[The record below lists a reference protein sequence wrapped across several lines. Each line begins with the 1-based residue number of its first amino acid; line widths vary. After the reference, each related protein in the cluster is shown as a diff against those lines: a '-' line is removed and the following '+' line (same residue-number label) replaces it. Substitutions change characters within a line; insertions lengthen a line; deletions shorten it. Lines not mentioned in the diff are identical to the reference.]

1 MISPDKIIKEYRVT
15 EKANQL
21 ASDHNQYTF
30 EVARDATRTQVSLA
44 VEQLFDVKVARVN
57 ILNHP
62 GKARRSRT
70 NRGKVGRTPARKQA
84 IVTLKEG
91 GAIDLT

>member
-21 ASDHNQYTF
+21 TSDHNQYTF
-30 EVARDATRTQVSLA
+30 EVAREATRTQVALA
-44 VEQLFDVKVARVN
+44 VEQLFGVKVARVN
-57 ILNHP
+57 TLNHA
-62 GKARRSRT
+62 GKTRRSRT
-70 NRGKVGRTPARKQA
+70 NRGKVGRTASRKLA

-91 GAIDLT
+91 EAIELV